1 MTTKSVSRTRMVVAG
16 IMGVRGE
23 VVRERSGGID
33 LRISRIGFRGNDFV
47 LRKLLVFG

>member
-1 MTTKSVSRTRMVVAG
+1 MAVAG
-16 IMGVRGE
+16 IMVRGSLVE
-23 VVRERSGGID
+23 SVVGGESFGIA